1 QLLDRALAIR
11 EKNFGPNHL
20 ELAPTLS
27 DLAVLRYFQHQNAEA
42 EALYKRS
49 LAIWNRSGETRSTN
63 FGLSLQNLGELYLKE
78 HRYDEAGPLF
88 AQALRAVPPR
98 DRKSTRLNSSHQI
111 ISYAVFCLKKKN
123 AEENRG
129 PTAFPNSSPP
139 R

>member
-1 QLLDRALAIR
+1 MIR
-11 EKNFGPNHL
+11 RP
-20 ELAPTLS
+20 PRSTLFPYTTLFRS

-88 AQALRAVPPR
+88 SQTLGGYGSLLGLGQPGVRTAPLRVV
-98 DRKSTRLNSSHQI
+98 L
-111 ISYAVFCLKKKN
+111 
-123 AEENRG
+123 
-129 PTAFPNSSPP
+129 
-139 R
+139 

>member
-1 QLLDRALAIR
+1 MARKVSIRKPRCTIGEPWPSAKKKLGPDNPNTAILLQNLALAQLTAGKYSEAEQLLDRALAIR

-63 FGLSLQNLGELYLKE
+63 FGLSLQK
-78 HRYDEAGPLF
+78 
-88 AQALRAVPPR
+88 
-98 DRKSTRLNSSHQI
+98 
-111 ISYAVFCLKKKN
+111 
-123 AEENRG
+123 
-129 PTAFPNSSPP
+129 
-139 R
+139 

>member
-1 QLLDRALAIR
+1 MIR
-11 EKNFGPNHL
+11 RP
-20 ELAPTLS
+20 PRSTLFPYTTLFRS

-88 AQALRAVPPR
+88 APAAAVKESLFGLGQPGLAHVLNEFALSALLQGNDSDPAPSRHRA
-98 DRKSTRLNSSHQI
+98 LGN
-111 ISYAVFCLKKKN
+111 
-123 AEENRG
+123 
-129 PTAFPNSSPP
+129 
-139 R
+139 

>member
-78 HRYDEAGPLF
+78 HRYDEAG
-88 AQALRAVPPR
+88 

-111 ISYAVFCLKKKN
+111 ISY
-123 AEENRG
+123 
-129 PTAFPNSSPP
+129 
-139 R
+139 